1 MQKINLPVDKNE
13 ANPSNPDFKWWITM
27 VSILAWFI
35 IFSYLV
41 FLWFSK
47 IILVN
52 IDLETEKKWFWNLW
66 NTNNQV
72 FDYKNY
78 STYEIEE
85 FKNYN
90 IYLEEDII
98 VNAYAF
104 IGWNINVTRWLLDE
118 ITNQEELIFIIAHE
132 IGHIENR
139 DNLKSLTTEIPM
151 QLTLAFLWFDIWSW
165 DYSILSIWWKAI
177 SKNTELNADIF
188 AIELLK
194 KYNINPLCA
203 KQFFE
208 ADHNFADSAMEM
220 LSSHPLNS
228 TRIEL
233 LNTSANELWY
243 TSINNCKTI
252 KQ

>member
-1 MQKINLPVDKNE
+1 MFIVQLILRTIKQQY
-13 ANPSNPDFKWWITM
+13 
-27 VSILAWFI
+27 SIKHYKECNI
-35 IFSYLV
+35 IFR
-41 FLWFSK
+41 K
-47 IILVN
+47 A
-52 IDLETEKKWFWNLW
+52 
-66 NTNNQV
+66 
-72 FDYKNY
+72 FD
-78 STYEIEE
+78 
-85 FKNYN
+85 
-90 IYLEEDII
+90 
-98 VNAYAF
+98 
-104 IGWNINVTRWLLDE
+104 
-118 ITNQEELIFIIAHE
+118 
-132 IGHIENR
+132 
-139 DNLKSLTTEIPM
+139 KSLTTEIPM